1 LPSAPATPARTDF
14 HFPISNL
21 LGCFGTLHFPDA
33 ARRILNAFRQEN
45 SMDTRFRPQTWQH
58 LIFSSAAMFLAVVP
72 LAAQN
77 TPQSV
82 PATAPA
88 RVTLDLAIDL
98 ALQHNHSLQA
108 ARTLILQNKAQEI
121 TANLRPNPVFLV
133 DEQYMPFFS
142 PDAFTYDYIN
152 QSAVYDMG
160 FSYLIER
167 GKKRQHRLGAA
178 QDQTAVTTAQVDD
191 NERTLTFNVASQFIS
206 VLLAQANLDLAQKD
220 LASFQQTVDIGEAS
234 FQAGSISGGDLIKI
248 KLQLLQFQMDVSA
261 AQLARMQALASLR
274 QLLGYE
280 SVPENYE
287 VVGDLEYKPV
297 KIGEDDLKAMALRQR
312 PDVRAAQLGVTAA
325 QSQYTLAKA
334 NGKKDL
340 GVTFTYNH
348 LGGVN
353 AGSLF
358 FNIQMPIFDRN
369 QGEIARTQYAIT
381 QSQELSSEQSSIAL
395 TDVVNAYES
404 LRTNDQVVELYQ
416 SGYLKEA
423 EDSRDISQFAYQH
436 GAASLLD
443 YLDAERSYRAIELAY
458 RLSLAGYMV
467 ALEQLR
473 QAVGTRSLP

>member
-1 LPSAPATPARTDF
+1 MNVKFGARKCQIFVVLNTFALLTSMRVAAQGPAQ
-14 HFPISNL
+14 
-21 LGCFGTLHFPDA
+21 A
-33 ARRILNAFRQEN
+33 A
-45 SMDTRFRPQTWQH
+45 PQTPPT
-58 LIFSSAAMFLAVVP
+58 S
-72 LAAQN
+72 
-77 TPQSV
+77 
-82 PATAPA
+82 
-88 RVTLDLAIDL
+88 VTLDQAIDL
-98 ALQHNHSLQA
+98 AIQHNHSLQA

-121 TANLRPNPVFLV
+121 TANLRPNPLFLV

-142 PDAFTYDYIN
+142 PDAFTNDYIN

-160 FSYLIER
+160 LSYLIER

-178 QDQTAVTTAQVDD
+178 QDQTAVTSAQVSD
-191 NERTLTFNVASQFIS
+191 NERTLTYNVASQFIS
-206 VLLAQANLDLAQKD
+206 AVLAQADLDLAEKD
-220 LASFQQTVDIGEAS
+220 LASFQQTVDISEAS
-234 FQAGSISGGDLIKI
+234 FQAGSMSGGDLIKI

-261 AQLARMQALASLR
+261 ARLARAQALASLR

-287 VVGDLEYKPV
+287 VAGDLEYKPV
-297 KIGEDDLKAMALRQR
+297 KLGEDDLKAMALRQR

-325 QSQYTLAKA
+325 QSQFTLAKA

-353 AGSLF
+353 TGSLF

-395 TDVVNAYES
+395 TDVANAYES
-404 LRTNDQVVELYQ
+404 LRTNDQVVQLYQ
-416 SGYLKEA
+416 SGYLKQA
-423 EDSRDISQFAYQH
+423 EDSRDISQYAYQR

-458 RLSLAGYMV
+458 RQSLASYMA

>member
-1 LPSAPATPARTDF
+1 MNLKSRARKWQLPVA
-14 HFPISNL
+14 
-21 LGCFGTLHFPDA
+21 
-33 ARRILNAFRQEN
+33 LNAFTLLICVRVAAQGAAQGA
-45 SMDTRFRPQTWQH
+45 PQT
-58 LIFSSAAMFLAVVP
+58 P
-72 LAAQN
+72 
-77 TPQSV
+77 T
-82 PATAPA
+82 A
-88 RVTLDLAIDL
+88 RVTLDQAIDL
-98 ALQHNHSLQA
+98 AIQHNHSLQA
-108 ARTLILQNKAQEI
+108 ARTLILQNRAQEI
-121 TANLRPNPVFLV
+121 TANLRPNPVFLI

-142 PDAFTYDYIN
+142 PDAFTKDYIN
-152 QSAVYDMG
+152 QNAVYDLG
-160 FSYLIER
+160 LSYLIER

-178 QDQTAVTTAQVDD
+178 QDQTAVTSAQVSD
-191 NERTLTFNVASQFIS
+191 NERTLTFNVAAQFIS
-206 VLLAQANLDLAQKD
+206 AVLAQADLDLAEKD
-220 LASFQQTVDIGEAS
+220 LASFQQTVDISEAK
-234 FQAGSISGGDLIKI
+234 FQAGSMSGGDLIKI

-261 AQLARMQALASLR
+261 AKLARVQALANLR

-287 VVGDLEYKPV
+287 VAGELEYKPV
-297 KIGEDDLKAMALRQR
+297 MLGEDDLKALALRQR

-325 QSQYTLAKA
+325 QSQYTLAQA

-353 AGSLF
+353 TGSLF

-395 TDVVNAYES
+395 TDVANAYES
-404 LRTNDQVVELYQ
+404 LRTNDQVVQLYQ

-423 EDSRDISQFAYQH
+423 EDSRDISQYAYQR

-443 YLDAERSYRAIELAY
+443 YLDAERSYRATELAY
-458 RLSLAGYMV
+458 RQSLASYMV

>member
-1 LPSAPATPARTDF
+1 MDEKFRVRTWRPLIVLGALTLLTSARVAAQAPAQA
-14 HFPISNL
+14 N
-21 LGCFGTLHFPDA
+21 
-33 ARRILNAFRQEN
+33 
-45 SMDTRFRPQTWQH
+45 PQTPP
-58 LIFSSAAMFLAVVP
+58 S
-72 LAAQN
+72 
-77 TPQSV
+77 
-82 PATAPA
+82 
-88 RVTLDLAIDL
+88 RVTLDEAIDL
-98 ALQHNHSLQA
+98 ANLHNHSLQA
-108 ARTLILQNKAQEI
+108 ARTTILQNKAQEI

-142 PDAFTYDYIN
+142 PDAFSKDYIN

-160 FSYLIER
+160 LSYLIER

-178 QDQTAVTTAQVDD
+178 RDQTAQTSAQVSD

-206 VLLAQANLDLAQKD
+206 ALLAQANLELAEKD
-220 LASFQQTVDIGEAS
+220 LASFQQTVDISEAS
-234 FQAGSISGGDLIKI
+234 YQAGSMSGGDLIKI
-248 KLQLLQFQMDVSA
+248 KLQLLQFQMDVSSA
-261 AQLARMQALASLR
+261 KLARVQALASLR

-287 VVGDLEYKPV
+287 VAGDLEYKPV
-297 KIGEDDLKAMALRQR
+297 KLGEDDLKAMALRQR

-325 QSQYTLAKA
+325 QSQFTLAKA

-353 AGSLF
+353 TGSLF

-395 TDVVNAYES
+395 TDVTNAYES
-404 LRTNDQVVELYQ
+404 LRTSDEVVQLYQ
-416 SGYLKEA
+416 SGYLKQA
-423 EDSRDISQFAYQH
+423 EDSRDISQYAYQR

-443 YLDAERSYRAIELAY
+443 FLDAERSYRATELAY
-458 RLSLAGYMV
+458 RQSLAGYMV
-467 ALEQLR
+467 SLEQLR
-473 QAVGTRSLP
+473 EAVGTRSLP

>member
-1 LPSAPATPARTDF
+1 VLHGLALFTAVGAEAQGPAQPA
-14 HFPISNL
+14 
-21 LGCFGTLHFPDA
+21 
-33 ARRILNAFRQEN
+33 
-45 SMDTRFRPQTWQH
+45 PQT
-58 LIFSSAAMFLAVVP
+58 P
-72 LAAQN
+72 
-77 TPQSV
+77 
-82 PATAPA
+82 PA
-88 RVTLDLAIDL
+88 RVTLDQAIDL
-98 ALQHNHSLQA
+98 AIQHNHSLQA
-108 ARTLILQNKAQEI
+108 ARTLILQNRAQEI
-121 TANLRPNPVFLV
+121 TANLRPNPVFLI

-142 PDAFTYDYIN
+142 PDAFTKDYIN
-152 QSAVYDMG
+152 QNAVYDLG
-160 FSYLIER
+160 LSYLIER

-178 QDQTAVTTAQVDD
+178 QDQTAVTSAQVSD
-191 NERTLTFNVASQFIS
+191 NERMLTFNVASQFVS
-206 VLLAQANLDLAQKD
+206 AVLAQADLDLAEKD
-220 LASFQQTVDIGEAS
+220 LASFQQTVDISEAK
-234 FQAGSISGGDLIKI
+234 FQAGSMSGGDLIKI

-261 AQLARMQALASLR
+261 AKLARVQALASLR

-287 VVGDLEYKPV
+287 VAGDLEYKPV
-297 KIGEDDLKAMALRQR
+297 KLGEDDLKALALRQR

-340 GVTFTYNH
+340 EVTFTYNH

-353 AGSLF
+353 TGSLF

-395 TDVVNAYES
+395 TDVANAYES
-404 LRTNDQVVELYQ
+404 LHTNDQVVQLYQ

-423 EDSRDISQFAYQH
+423 EDSRDISQYAYER

-443 YLDAERSYRAIELAY
+443 YLDAERSYRATELAY
-458 RLSLAGYMV
+458 RQSLASYMV

-473 QAVGTRSLP
+473 QAVGSRSLP